1 MDTNGTIHKYHK
13 IKERF
18 EYRQLLLRYI
28 KIRDKYCARPE
39 WLNRILTRGTLNDIV
54 NMDTDANWKTI
65 NGTPVL
71 IDDNGNVMAGPAGIK
86 NWASKEKT
94 KYAPSPQRQ
103 KKGIQVSKKKYA
115 RLTGTL
121 NTQYPGLKPEDGYRT
136 IRDADNWYSVTA
148 DGYGGMIIH
157 SKAKIE

>member
-1 MDTNGTIHKYHK
+1 MI
-13 IKERF
+13 
-18 EYRQLLLRYI
+18 LLENTLKTCYT
-28 KIRDKYCARPE
+28 KD
-39 WLNRILTRGTLNDIV
+39 RGKPRKAV
-54 NMDTDANWKTI
+54 NMDKFSPQYILYLIMEYRKLRAKYRLPDDINADGKANWKTI

-71 IDDNGNVMAGPAGIK
+71 IDDGGNVKAGPTGVK

-121 NTQYPGLKPEDGYRT
+121 NTNFPGIKPEDGTKLIY
-136 IRDADNWYSVTA
+136 DANYAYYVRA
-148 DGYGGMIIH
+148 DGYGGMII
-157 SKAKIE
+157 SKRVKIK